1 MNEFFIITQLLQ
13 NYTDGYQWLLAR
25 PEEAEQ
31 VIGAAFELLFSLNS
45 SGIYHMDLWAANVMM
60 CNEGIAPTC
69 AIDLENCFSA
79 TPPFLSETLG
89 FQFGFFY
96 RREVYRSI
104 DEKRYD
110 ALVRQALNAYQDVD
124 HHRFNAVY
132 EQVKHR
138 DIGRKE
144 RRDVFSHGRIGRS

>member
-1 MNEFFIITQLLQ
+1 M
-13 NYTDGYQWLLAR
+13 
-25 PEEAEQ
+25 
-31 VIGAAFELLFSLNS
+31 IGAAFELLFSLNS

-69 AIDLENCFSA
+69 AIALENCFSA
-79 TPPFLSETLG
+79 TPPFLSETPG

-96 RREVYRSI
+96 RREVYRCI

-110 ALVRQALNAYQDVD
+110 AVVRQALNAYQDVD